1 MLRKHFSNQNT
12 YTHTPK
18 RDHQKQTLKLRI
30 NFVFK
35 SVNKILDQMKTSFSS
50 FPQTICF
57 NESPTTQCHEI
68 KTLTENGIAV
78 SDVDGNCVNAC
89 IYPFRNVV
97 GKLMNF
103 GRTTSHRSGAS
114 ERASNVHIYINIYIL
129 IVEKAFCKYL
139 FVSTNTNRN
148 SFIVQFYLNEN
159 TQKQKTKCKS
169 PNETQLS
176 DKRMRQS
183 ISPPIHAENIHL

>member
-1 MLRKHFSNQNT
+1 M
-12 YTHTPK
+12 
-18 RDHQKQTLKLRI
+18 RI

-35 SVNKILDQMKTSFSS
+35 SVNKIRDQMKTSFSS

-78 SDVDGNCVNAC
+78 SDIDGNCVNAF

-103 GRTTSHRSGAS
+103 GRTTSHRSRAS
-114 ERASNVHIYINIYIL
+114 ERASNVHIYKYIL